1 MPSSYANSYN
11 QAARLKLDELFLSK
25 IGPLWNCIFSYM
37 LKVPTSDIPNKNRRS
52 LYGQA
57 VYTRNP

>member
-1 MPSSYANSYN
+1 MPASYANSYN
-11 QAARLKLDELFLSK
+11 QPLRLKLDELFLSK

-37 LKVPTSDIPNKNRRS
+37 LKVPTSDILNKNRRP

-57 VYTRNP
+57 VYAGNT